1 MKLGSYQQIRTK
13 KSLIVIINIYI
24 VYILYTFYKGI

>member
-1 MKLGSYQQIRTK
+1 MKLGNCQQIRTK